1 MTGPKSANQTD
12 DPRMPF
18 VYLNIT
24 DEYLR
29 ITDKTLKTIEYV
41 YDNLMNDFD
50 WLVRANDDTYII
62 VENLRLFLADKCPDE
77 TKNYGKVLQYVRLK
91 HKYTSGNN
99 SAGFHQGGSGVI
111 ISRESVRLF
120 ATSLKKGMWYMLQDT
135 VFSLPL

>member
-1 MTGPKSANQTD
+1 MTGPKSADQID
-12 DPRMPF
+12 DPKMSF

-24 DEYLR
+24 EDYFR

-50 WLVRANDDTYII
+50 WFVRANDDTYII
-62 VENLRLFLADKCPDE
+62 VENLRLFLADKCPNE
-77 TKNYGKVLQYVRLK
+77 KKNYGKVLQYVHHK
-91 HKYTSGNN
+91 HRYTSGNN

-120 ATSLKKGMWYMLQDT
+120 ASALKKGTCDLFENPDILY
-135 VFSLPL
+135 

>member
-12 DPRMPF
+12 DPTMPF

-24 DEYLR
+24 EDYFR

-77 TKNYGKVLQYVRLK
+77 TKNYGKVLKYLH
-91 HKYTSGNN
+91 HKRRYTSGNN

-120 ATSLKKGMWYMLQDT
+120 ATSLKKGNADFLEYR
-135 VFSLPL
+135 

>member
-12 DPRMPF
+12 DPKMPF

-24 DEYLR
+24 EDYFR

-50 WLVRANDDTYII
+50 WLVRANDDTYMI

-77 TKNYGKVLQYVRLK
+77 TKNYGKVLKYLHRK
-91 HKYTSGNN
+91 RRYTSGNN

-120 ATSLKKGMWYMLQDT
+120 ARSLKKGMSDYR
-135 VFSLPL
+135 LPP